1 MTPAAAD
8 LAFLAPGFVH
18 QLGNVLFAMQGQVL
32 QADATAAGPAL
43 QAIAGQVDRGAAA
56 LRLVRHVLGDAGPEP
71 APVARTLAELAELVR
86 VGAREAGVRFE
97 FAATEGAARMADLA
111 TFVPA
116 MVAAV
121 RTLLAGIPAGLPAVV
136 RAEWSDA
143 DACLRLAVTPQPG
156 SLPFPLD
163 VHAALADWQ
172 RRALAGN
179 WPWRLDQQHG
189 AGLVLTASG

>member
-32 QADATAAGPAL
+32 QADAAAAGPAL

-71 APVARTLAELAELVR
+71 APVARTLAELAELLR

-97 FAATEGAARMADLA
+97 ITVGEEAARAADLA

-116 MVAAV
+116 VVAAV
-121 RTLLAGIPAGLPAVV
+121 RAQLAGIPAGLAAVV

-143 DACLRLAVTPQPG
+143 DARLRLAVAPQPG

-163 VHAALADWQ
+163 LRAAVAEWQ
-172 RRALAGN
+172 RRAQAGG
-179 WPWRLDQQHG
+179 WPWRLDQDG
-189 AGLVLTASG
+189 ANLVLAPAT